1 MDKEKL
7 EKLLETVEKSPE
19 NEYYSYDTDIFRLF
33 EDILRISPDC
43 TFARVYITLD
53 NWLGISMRDGV
64 WTFYEYFAGN
74 RGLKDTVEYLNHIGE
89 NQMAAVFAYGIH
101 PYDDKQFDNI
111 HYPLEWIDDSDEI
124 DDWISA
130 NENKIIS
137 IQKNII
143 LSNKEIIKS
152 INSKSKG
159 FFK

>member
-1 MDKEKL
+1 
-7 EKLLETVEKSPE
+7 
-19 NEYYSYDTDIFRLF
+19 
-33 EDILRISPDC
+33 
-43 TFARVYITLD
+43 
-53 NWLGISMRDGV
+53 
-64 WTFYEYFAGN
+64 
-74 RGLKDTVEYLNHIGE
+74 
-89 NQMAAVFAYGIH
+89 MAAVFAYGIH